1 MTTVSRHAHPDIQA
15 LNDAIDA
22 GLVASKDMK
31 FATSLLDQFN
41 SKGRLSS
48 GQMHWVKKLGQAPVT
63 RPHPKVDKLRTVVD
77 SLEGR
82 DISFGND
89 LISKWDRYGKISS
102 KQLYWVEKLTEK
114 GEAAT
119 PDEANKQ
126 DGWEAVVELFDQF
139 EGSEN
144 GRPLKRPA
152 ITLVVEAD
160 TQPAPV
166 PQVPRWGTKG
176 VETFNPYQ
184 RELVV
189 RPTKTTL
196 KTTSVDVNGTVTA
209 HLDDT
214 HFLTITEAERAY
226 SQESKRYLQQGK
238 AVKRGTV
245 LRGMGTMTPTLNL
258 PVDVQIVLESLK
270 IDPIAT
276 VRRLGRKTGFCC
288 FCGLPLS
295 TPESLT
301 HGYGATC
308 AKNGKLPHGKKSAK
322 AIEVE
327 MENAV
332 TRMVMLLEGGQWAV
346 VDLDTNEVIMTFDDE
361 DLARSALDE
370 WSELKLQTTSGDLV

>member
-1 MTTVSRHAHPDIQA
+1 MTTVSGHSHPDIQA

-22 GLVASKDMK
+22 GQVAGKDLG
-31 FATSLLDQFN
+31 FAQSLLDQFN
-41 SKGRLSS
+41 SKGKLSS

-63 RPHPKVDKLRTVVD
+63 RPNPDVDKLRAVVD
-77 SLEGR
+77 SLDAR
-82 DISFGND
+82 DAKFAHD
-89 LISKWDRYGKISS
+89 LISSWDRYGRCSP
-102 KQLYWVEKLTEK
+102 KQLIWVRKLTDR
-114 GEAAT
+114 GSAAT
-119 PDEANKQ
+119 PDEAAKQ

-160 TQPAPV
+160 TEEAPD

-189 RPTKTTL
+189 RPTKTTR
-196 KTTSVDVNGTVTA
+196 KTTSVDVNGHTTT

-226 SQESKRYLQQGK
+226 SQDSKRYLQQGK

-276 VRRLGRKTGFCC
+276 VRRLGRRSGFCC

-295 TPESLT
+295 TPESLV

-322 AIEVE
+322 AIEAE

-332 TRMVMLLEGGQWAV
+332 SRMVMLLEGGQWAV

-370 WSELKLQTTSGDLV
+370 WSELKLQSTSGELL